1 MASANI
7 LKLQKEQKNAQKAK
21 MIKQQQR
28 RTSSSRRTSVGSIK
42 KMTMQKAHK
51 DDLVEWRSDALGQGR
66 LRHTEKL

>member
-28 RTSSSRRTSVGSIK
+28 RTSASRRTPVGSIK

-51 DDLVEWRSDALGQGR
+51 DDFSSRMAQRCFRARTFTGA
-66 LRHTEKL
+66 